1 MNTSPALH
9 SSAHAPTRRAGVTTD
24 APGSRPSRGSRWLPG
39 GRRKPLDSSFPVHAA
54 GSSAGRAHL
63 PAARLGRCT
72 SPGPSPPPRSRGSQQ
87 RGVPRPLTCGC
98 PSAALLR
105 LGTCPGQERIARRKR
120 QHMSHPRS
128 PGSEEEIPRGRDE
141 APGRSPRVPR
151 NARFPEAKGGPAAL
165 PCREGLS
172 RLLRRGEGWELRAVC
187 PQLLQGCSAQPEGP
201 PRLPCTHLPLLQS
214 AEALGVPACS
224 TGSLSAER
232 RPL

>member
-1 MNTSPALH
+1 MPYSAQLSQYTHPQGWSDH
-9 SSAHAPTRRAGVTTD
+9 GRSRSS
-24 APGSRPSRGSRWLPG
+24 SLPWEPVDPW
-39 GRRKPLDSSFPVHAA
+39 RNPQTPDCCFPVHAA

-63 PAARLGRCT
+63 PGARLGRCT
-72 SPGPSPPPRSRGSQQ
+72 SPAPSPPPRGRGSRQ

-105 LGTCPGQERIARRKR
+105 LGACPGQERIARRKR
-120 QHMSHPRS
+120 QHMSHPRA
-128 PGSEEEIPRGRDE
+128 PGSEEEIPEGRDE

-187 PQLLQGCSAQPEGP
+187 PQLLQGCSAQSEVP
-201 PRLPCTHLPLLQS
+201 PRLPCTPTT
-214 AEALGVPACS
+214 ACTCTS
-224 TGSLSAER
+224 WC
-232 RPL
+232 P